1 MRRWM
6 NRLGNHANAAMQLI
20 INLAELAVALQ
31 LIRGDAEARE
41 HDNENQAI
49 PDLQT
54 PLDGF
59 ENFHSM
65 Q

>member
-1 MRRWM
+1 MQFII
-6 NRLGNHANAAMQLI
+6 NAAERT
-20 INLAELAVALQ
+20 ATLQ
-31 LIRGDAEARE
+31 LIRRETKARE
-41 HDNENQAI
+41 HNHENQAI
-49 PDLQT
+49 PELQA